1 MILGV
6 KKLLELVKKKK
17 LVENLSKRELKKPEG
32 AGFDIRI
39 GELYEVKGKGFLGV
53 EERETPEIKLIA
65 KVDELRSSPPFT
77 DARVFDKKKSKT
89 TTLPPPTVFLR
100 PRTYYLMKTIEK
112 LNLPENLL
120 ALFTP
125 RSTLYRSGV
134 YIFGGQTAPGYQ
146 GELTTGIYNFRN
158 EKFELEMGARVIH
171 IMFFEV
177 KGKSNLYRGQWQGGR
192 VTTKKKEKQL

>member
-6 KKLLELVKKKK
+6 KKLLELVKTKK
-17 LVENLSKRELKKPEG
+17 LVENLSERELKNPEG
-32 AGFDIRI
+32 AGFDLRI
-39 GELYEVKGKGFLGV
+39 GGLYQLKSQGFLGIN
-53 EERETPEIKLIA
+53 ERKTPEIKLMT
-65 KVDELRSSPPFT
+65 KYN
-77 DARVFDKKKSKT
+77 KKEKKRI
-89 TTLPPPTVFLR
+89 FLQ
-100 PRTYYLMKTIEK
+100 PKTYYLMKTIEK

-134 YIFGGQTAPGYQ
+134 YILGGQTAPGYK
-146 GELTTGIYNFRN
+146 GELVVGIYNFGDK
-158 EKFELEMGARVIH
+158 EFELEIGSRVLH

-192 VTTKKKEKQL
+192 ITTKKREKQI

>member
-6 KKLLELVKKKK
+6 KKLLELVKEKR
-17 LVENLSKRELKKPEG
+17 LVENLSERELKNPEG

-39 GELYEVKGKGFLGV
+39 GELYKAEGRGFLGI
-53 EERETPEIKLIA
+53 EERETPKIKLIT
-65 KVDELRSSPPFT
+65 K
-77 DARVFDKKKSKT
+77 FDKNKKSQKII
-89 TTLPPPTVFLR
+89 LKPK
-100 PRTYYLMKTIEK
+100 TYYLMKTVEK

-120 ALFTP
+120 AIFTP

-146 GELTTGIYNFRN
+146 GELTTGIYNFRDEN
-158 EKFELEMGARVIH
+158 FELEMGARVIH

-192 VTTKKKEKQL
+192 VTTKKKEKQV

>member
-6 KKLLELVKKKK
+6 KKLLELVKEKK
-17 LVENLSKRELKKPEG
+17 LVENLSERELRNPEG
-32 AGFDIRI
+32 AGFDLRI
-39 GELYEVKGKGFLGV
+39 GELYELKGKGFLGIK
-53 EERETPEIKLIA
+53 ERETPKIKLIV
-65 KVDELRSSPPFT
+65 KY
-77 DARVFDKKKSKT
+77 DKKKPRK
-89 TTLPPPTVFLR
+89 VFLE
-100 PRTYYLMKTIEK
+100 PNTYYLMKTIEK

-134 YIFGGQTAPGYQ
+134 YIFGGQSAPGYK

-158 EKFELEMGARVIH
+158 ERFELEMGARVIH
-171 IMFFEV
+171 TMFFEV

-192 VTTKKKEKQL
+192 ITTKKKEKQV

>member
-1 MILGV
+1 MILGA
-6 KKLLELVKKKK
+6 KKLLELVKEKK
-17 LVENLSKRELKKPEG
+17 LVENLAEREVKNPEG
-32 AGFDIRI
+32 AGFDLRI
-39 GELYEVKGKGFLGV
+39 GELYELKGVGFLGV
-53 EERETPEIKLIA
+53 QERETPKIKLLA
-65 KVDELRSSPPFT
+65 KVDELRSSPPFA
-77 DARVFDKKKSKT
+77 DAQVFDKRKPKKVLLK
-89 TTLPPPTVFLR
+89 PN
-100 PRTYYLMKTIEK
+100 TYYLMKTIEK

-134 YIFGGQTAPGYQ
+134 YIFGGQTAPGYK

-158 EKFELEMGARVIH
+158 EKFKLEMGSRVIH

-192 VTTKKKEKQL
+192 TTTKKKEKQI

>member
-1 MILGV
+1 MVLGV
-6 KKLLELVKKKK
+6 KKILTLVKEKK
-17 LVENLSKRELKKPEG
+17 LVENLSERELKNPEG

-39 GELYEVKGKGFLGV
+39 GELYEVSGKGFLGI
-53 EERETPEIKLIA
+53 EERETPKIKLIA
-65 KVDELRSSPPFT
+65 KFEE
-77 DARVFDKKKSKT
+77 KKPKKV
-89 TTLPPPTVFLR
+89 LLQPK
-100 PRTYYLMKTIEK
+100 TYYLMKTVER
-112 LNLPENLL
+112 LNLPEGLL

-158 EKFELEMGARVIH
+158 DNFKLEMGARVMH

-177 KGKSNLYRGQWQGGR
+177 KGRTNLYRGQWQGGR
-192 VTTKKKEKQL
+192 VATKKKEKQV

>member
-6 KKLLELVKKKK
+6 KKLLKLVKEKK
-17 LVENLSKRELKKPEG
+17 LVENLSERELNNPEG
-32 AGFDIRI
+32 AGFDLRI
-39 GELYEVKGKGFLGV
+39 GELYQLKGQGFLGV
-53 EERETPEIKLIA
+53 EERKTPKIKLVA
-65 KVDELRSSPPFT
+65 KY
-77 DARVFDKKKSKT
+77 DKKKPKKI
-89 TTLPPPTVFLR
+89 FLQ
-100 PRTYYLMKTIEK
+100 PEIYYLMKTIEK

-125 RSTLYRSGV
+125 RSTLYRSGI

-192 VTTKKKEKQL
+192 ITTKKKEKQT